1 MHTVGPA
8 LARVLSFRYRRID
21 RKIQSIQAVYRCF
34 LVNTQSI
41 SGTESGP
48 RPYAKAR

>member
-8 LARVLSFRYRRID
+8 LARALSFRYRRID
-21 RKIQSIQAVYRCF
+21 RKIQSIQTVCRCF

-41 SGTESGP
+41 TATAREL
-48 RPYAKAR
+48 RPYGKAR